1 MASRPSEEGLDD
13 GIDAIDAISIAST
26 DDGIPEQ
33 DLFVTRILAERV
45 VNGEPVYL
53 IEWQDFSL
61 AEATW
66 EPRENLSDALMAEW
80 EQTKAD
86 QGKGL
91 VPRFKIQEWKRA
103 NIQHYES
110 RLARHCLRNIARE
123 RRGLP
128 QTTWTRTLDHL
139 IRDLD
144 NYANDE
150 DDDDDEAKAN
160 PTTQSP
166 LQSAVSD
173 EASTFM
179 NQPMDRVSESS
190 AQITIK
196 PSERVSREKLIGT
209 SDGRAGA
216 GVGVGGEA
224 QEALSLVEKPALI
237 HFSDKRPILEEAN
250 TTTQNLDED
259 PVRHSRFS
267 IKLPRKSSI
276 LSRAQAGG
284 PTKSAGYA
292 NVFAG
297 GRTRK
302 GRGTLSE
309 AASNPEKNPRLLN
322 LRLTRKIELQ
332 RRDKEGLKPPALR
345 PSALI
350 SLDRDNPQS
359 TIGGQQ
365 AAKEAADITLTSKM
379 TDRGSAN
386 PKKNVMVHWED
397 EAMEIDLNDS
407 LFVSDDLPLTP
418 QITSNS
424 EGEEPGADREQ
435 SNDPTTISKTVQVGP
450 DRQDT
455 VTLSFEGVP
464 PRANSPWAM
473 QFSSDDRLIFTHT
486 CTAQDFSYQVNKGA
500 DFSRAQLCK
509 GTALSFT
516 ENSCLSNLAENLR
529 LANLGLLCS
538 NESYYVILFPSSQL
552 AQGSGKITLEYTIFE
567 PFSSLGSSMLAPA
580 PRLRMLNKD
589 TKNSASYPRPLDH
602 VFGEKFEQLLP
613 SDARKA
619 EKYNFFLAF
628 PPRAKQEA
636 VMLSWWVMS
645 CHSNSDIRTSF
656 DAGHWSS
663 FSKLPHGT
671 VIIHEDSL
679 WFIRL
684 FPELHVLLHM
694 RRASFSFWMFG
705 RSLTPVPIFGPDNLP
720 VSPLGDIHL
729 QHVFDPGAAYLITP
743 SFLISEPE
751 QAYTFVKWFW
761 NIHVKKIDMSRPRK
775 LVLCAKVDEWM
786 HNLLY
791 EKLLTRRTLPDTA
804 SQQEL
809 QAAGVSDESFEYRW
823 KTFKVLQQ
831 LVFDAAYERT
841 NFIVEAPDSIDGND
855 EQSLVNWFGHWSTL
869 NIDQFRRYAVI
880 GSGKQT
886 KARLSR
892 ITRAP
897 NYSKS
902 IIADPDGVESDL
914 AKSPDSVLATSPTSQ
929 RSNRDDE
936 SSQLALDLADITK
949 TQRRDWCPVRL
960 FWFPVGY
967 STSDIAF
974 QLGDINPRHYNNYDQ
989 WFNYFWNH
997 YEILCKTK
1005 PARNSYAGLFYTL
1018 DEQQALSRG
1027 VNNVK
1032 RSPWVVIFRPLNPHI
1047 RPWQRSEIFIW
1058 DTRYSEMIGEN
1069 KDICYSDLTESQQK
1083 LIECI
1088 RGKTKDVIPLDK
1100 VWVGSFG
1107 ASAASISTVD
1117 VTLRWLDG
1125 LLGNVRDW
1133 LPAPA
1138 KELPLRGWSLVTP
1151 EKPSDYQ
1158 KSDGIVMRDDIMK
1171 RLLPQDDASSTPKII
1186 FHPPSGNNQKLY
1198 SKCRNR
1204 LYQSAREADPKFEGK
1219 SFEYVFRP
1227 TMDWY
1232 EEQCEEGRG
1241 FEHIKVVPW
1250 EDIFKLYKVEE
1261 FLHKKG

>member
-1 MASRPSEEGLDD
+1 MASKPSEEGLDD
-13 GIDAIDAISIAST
+13 AIDALDAISVAST
-26 DDGIPEQ
+26 DDGIPGQ
-33 DLFVTRILAERV
+33 DFFVTRILAERV

-80 EQTKAD
+80 EQTMAD

-91 VPRFKIQEWKRA
+91 APRFKIQEWKRA

-128 QTTWTRTLDHL
+128 QTTWTRTLNHL

-150 DDDDDEAKAN
+150 DDEDDEAKAN

-166 LQSAVSD
+166 PQSAVSD

-179 NQPMDRVSESS
+179 NQPMDGVSEPS

-196 PSERVSREKLIGT
+196 LSERVSPEKFIGT
-209 SDGRAGA
+209 SDGGA
-216 GVGVGGEA
+216 GVGGEA

-237 HFSDKRPILEEAN
+237 HFSDKISTSEEAD

-259 PVRHSRFS
+259 SIKHSRFS

-284 PTKSAGYA
+284 PTKPAGYA

-332 RRDKEGLKPPALR
+332 RRDKEGLKPPAHR

-359 TIGGQQ
+359 TIGGPQ
-365 AAKEAADITLTSKM
+365 AAQGAADITLTSKM
-379 TDRGSAN
+379 TDRGSTN
-386 PKKNVMVHWED
+386 PKKNVTVHWED
-397 EAMEIDLNDS
+397 EAMEIDPNDS

-464 PRANSPWAM
+464 PRANSPWAA
-473 QFSSDDRLIFTHT
+473 QFT
-486 CTAQDFSYQVNKGA
+486 
-500 DFSRAQLCK
+500 
-509 GTALSFT
+509 
-516 ENSCLSNLAENLR
+516 
-529 LANLGLLCS
+529 
-538 NESYYVILFPSSQL
+538 
-552 AQGSGKITLEYTIFE
+552 QGSGKITLEYTIFE

-580 PRLRMLNKD
+580 PRLRMSNKD
-589 TKNSASYPRPLDH
+589 TRNSASYPRPLDH

-613 SDARKA
+613 SDARKS

-705 RSLTPVPIFGPDNLP
+705 RSLTPVPLFGSDNLP

-729 QHVFDPGAAYLITP
+729 QRVFDPGAAYLITP

-775 LVLCAKVDEWM
+775 LVLCAKADEWM

-809 QAAGVSDESFEYRW
+809 QAAGVSDEAFEYRW

-892 ITRAP
+892 IARAP

-902 IIADPDGVESDL
+902 IIADPDGVESNL
-914 AKSPDSVLATSPTSQ
+914 AKSPDSVLATSPTTQ

-936 SSQLALDLADITK
+936 SSRLALELTDIAK
-949 TQRRDWCPVRL
+949 TQRREWCPVRL

-974 QLGDINPRHYNNYDQ
+974 QLGDINPRYYNTYDQ
-989 WFNYFWNH
+989 WFNYFWSH
-997 YEILCKTK
+997 YATLCKAK
-1005 PARNSYAGLFYTL
+1005 PARNSYAGLFHTL

-1047 RPWQRSEIFIW
+1047 RPWQRSEVFIW
-1058 DTRYSEMIGEN
+1058 DTRYSETIGEN

-1083 LIECI
+1083 LIEYI
-1088 RGKTKDVIPLDK
+1088 RGKTKDVIPLEK

-1107 ASAASISTVD
+1107 AGAGSTSTVD
-1117 VTLRWLDG
+1117 ITLRWLDG

-1138 KELPLRGWSLVTP
+1138 KELSLRGWNLVTP
-1151 EKPSDYQ
+1151 EKPSEHQ
-1158 KSDGIVMRDDIMK
+1158 KSDGVVMRDAIMK
-1171 RLLPQDDASSTPKII
+1171 
-1186 FHPPSGNNQKLY
+1186 KL
-1198 SKCRNR
+1198 
-1204 LYQSAREADPKFEGK
+1204 
-1219 SFEYVFRP
+1219 
-1227 TMDWY
+1227 
-1232 EEQCEEGRG
+1232 
-1241 FEHIKVVPW
+1241 
-1250 EDIFKLYKVEE
+1250 
-1261 FLHKKG
+1261 